1 MHSFLPSFILS
12 RLCVRPVPPKS
23 RWSNGETNTR
33 TTHHRIRHLVL
44 MNVVQECACGSKQ
57 GGLQRGDSFEWTP
70 LTGSEILSMRTWA
83 LGRPERNSSRA
94 RPLPSAST
102 HSWPPAPSA
111 SSVWSQLTG
120 EFPYPQAC
128 VCYQLGGKVITP

>member
-1 MHSFLPSFILS
+1 MHSSLPSFILS
-12 RLCVRPVPPKS
+12 RLCVRPLPTRS
-23 RWSNGETNTR
+23 RWSNGETSTR
-33 TTHHRIRHLVL
+33 TTHHKIRQLVL
-44 MNVVQECACGSKQ
+44 VKVVQECACGSSP
-57 GGLQRGDSFEWTP
+57 GGLHRGDSFEWTP
-70 LTGSEILSMRTWA
+70 LTGSQTLNMRTWA
-83 LGRPERNSSRA
+83 LGWPEQSPSRA
-94 RPLPSAST
+94 HPLPSAST